1 MNTVMEIAEKAE
13 SIMHFTLT
21 LDGESG
27 FFLENASL
35 IGISLDGDGNFYN
48 IHPDVAQGGDVYD
61 LLSDV
66 DPKELSRFGAIGLVT
81 CGWAAPLP
89 KDYDNEKMVDSLDT
103 PPSQHPE
110 KRRVR
115 LFICASRDSM
125 ASVIRF
131 QDQDEV
137 VVDEGEAVGP
147 LANAVQ
153 HLMRRI

>member
-1 MNTVMEIAEKAE
+1 MNTVMEIAERAE
-13 SIMHFTLT
+13 SIMHVTLT

-27 FFLENASL
+27 FFLDNASI

-48 IHPDVAQGGDVYD
+48 IHPDVAQGDDVYD
-61 LLSDV
+61 LLDRV
-66 DPKELSRFGAIGLVT
+66 DPKELSRFGAVGLVT

-89 KDYDNEKMVDSLDT
+89 KDYDKEQMDSIDT

-115 LFICASRDSM
+115 LFICASRDNM

>member
-1 MNTVMEIAEKAE
+1 MEIAERAE
-13 SIMHFTLT
+13 SIMHVTLT

-27 FFLENASL
+27 FFLDNASI

-48 IHPDVAQGGDVYD
+48 IHPDVAQGDDVYD
-61 LLSDV
+61 LLDRV
-66 DPKELSRFGAIGLVT
+66 DPKELSRFGAVGLVT

-89 KDYDNEKMVDSLDT
+89 KDYDKEQMDSIDT

-115 LFICASRDSM
+115 LFICASRDNM

>member
-27 FFLENASL
+27 FFLENASI

-48 IHPDVAQGGDVYD
+48 IHPDVAQGDDVYD
-61 LLSDV
+61 LLDRV
-66 DPKELSRFGAIGLVT
+66 DPKELTRFGAVGLVT

-89 KDYDNEKMVDSLDT
+89 TEYDREQMDPLDT

-131 QDQDEV
+131 QDQNEV

>member
-1 MNTVMEIAEKAE
+1 MEIAEKAE
-13 SIMHFTLT
+13 SIMNVTLT

-27 FFLENASL
+27 FFLENASI

-48 IHPDVAQGGDVYD
+48 IHPDVAQGDDVYD
-61 LLSDV
+61 LLDRV
-66 DPKELSRFGAIGLVT
+66 DPKELSRFGAVGLVT

-89 KDYDNEKMVDSLDT
+89 KDYDKEQMDSLDT

-115 LFICASRDSM
+115 LFICASRDNM

>member
-13 SIMHFTLT
+13 SIMNVTLT

-27 FFLENASL
+27 FFLENASI

-48 IHPDVAQGGDVYD
+48 IHPDVAQGDDVYD
-61 LLSDV
+61 LLDRV
-66 DPKELSRFGAIGLVT
+66 DPKELSRFGAVGLVT

-89 KDYDNEKMVDSLDT
+89 KDYDKEQMDSLDT

-115 LFICASRDSM
+115 LFICASRDNM

>member
-13 SIMHFTLT
+13 SIMNVTLT

-27 FFLENASL
+27 FFLENASI

-48 IHPDVAQGGDVYD
+48 IHPDVAQGDDVYD
-61 LLSDV
+61 LLDRV
-66 DPKELSRFGAIGLVT
+66 DPKELSRFGAVGLVT

-89 KDYDNEKMVDSLDT
+89 KDYDKEQMDSIDT

-115 LFICASRDSM
+115 LFICASRDNM

>member
-13 SIMHFTLT
+13 SIMNVTLT

-27 FFLENASL
+27 FFLDNASI

-48 IHPDVAQGGDVYD
+48 IHPDVAQGDDVYD
-61 LLSDV
+61 LLDRV
-66 DPKELSRFGAIGLVT
+66 DPKELSRFGAVGLVT

-89 KDYDNEKMVDSLDT
+89 KDYDKEQMDSIDT

-115 LFICASRDSM
+115 LFICASRDNM